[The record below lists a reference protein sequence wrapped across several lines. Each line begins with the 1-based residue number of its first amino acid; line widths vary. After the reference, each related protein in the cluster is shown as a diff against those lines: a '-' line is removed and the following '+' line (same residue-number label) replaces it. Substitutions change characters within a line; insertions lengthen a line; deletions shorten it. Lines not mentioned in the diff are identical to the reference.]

1 MKTVPGL
8 RAPVQ
13 ASVSALRAAAALAV
27 LSVLAA
33 LALCPAVRG
42 DAAASGPEPVLRGLD
57 PVHLVA
63 GEEKPGDPRFALDH
77 DGWRYHFASAESR
90 ARFEAEP
97 ERYGIQGDGQC
108 PVVPSAEADP
118 AVFAVHEGRIYI
130 FAGPGCIEHFRQ
142 DPAYYVAGVD
152 PEPGTAVDQPERRPA
167 RRVAILL
174 YEGVELLDFA
184 GPGEVFAAGGDR
196 FEVYTVAATA
206 APITSQGFVRVTP
219 EHSFASAPPPDV
231 LVVPG
236 GAAGAVINDE
246 ASMAWVKAT
255 AADAELVLS
264 VCNGALILARAGLL
278 DGGRATTH
286 HGSLDALAGM
296 APETEVLR
304 DRRWVDNG
312 KVITAAG
319 VSAGIDASLHAVS
332 RLIGP
337 HTATGIARYMEYA
350 WQREEVGRP
359 ELALAA
365 AAR

>member
-1 MKTVPGL
+1 MKT
-8 RAPVQ
+8 APSFGI
-13 ASVSALRAAAALAV
+13 ASVSTFRAAAALAA
-27 LSVLAA
+27 LTVLAA

-57 PVHLVA
+57 PVHLSA

-90 ARFEAEP
+90 ARFEADP
-97 ERYGIQGDGQC
+97 GRYGIQGDGQC

-130 FAGPGCIEHFRQ
+130 FAGASCIEHFRQ
-142 DPAYYVAGVD
+142 DPGYYIAAAVN
-152 PEPGTAVDQPERRPA
+152 PEPGTAADMPVRRPA
-167 RRVAILL
+167 RKVAILL

-184 GPGEVFAAGGDR
+184 GPGEVFAAGGDQ

-206 APITSQGFVRVTP
+206 APVTSQGFVRVTP

-236 GAAGAVINDE
+236 GAAGAVLEDE
-246 ASMAWVKAT
+246 ASMAWIRAT

-286 HGSLDALAGM
+286 HGSLDALASM
-296 APETEVLR
+296 APKTEVLR

-319 VSAGIDASLHAVS
+319 VSAGIDASLHAVAK
-332 RLIGP
+332 LIGP

-359 ELALAA
+359 EAVAAA